1 MKASSSPVRRGKI
14 LKAGVFKASALAV
27 MRRVHETG
35 EGVVVTSRGRPLVR
49 IEPVGEENLSRGYG
63 CMKKAMEFLG
73 PDEDLV
79 APEAAGAWGTLA
91 EWDELQPASKEAK
104 A

>member
-1 MKASSSPVRRGKI
+1 MKASSLPVRRGKI

-27 MRRVHETG
+27 MRRVYETG
-35 EGVVVTSRGRPLVR
+35 EGVIVTSRGRPLVR
-49 IEPVGEENLSRGYG
+49 IEPVDEENLSRGYG
-63 CMKKAMEFLG
+63 CMKKAMEFG

-79 APEAAGAWGTLA
+79 SRQATGAWETLA
-91 EWDELQPASKEAK
+91 EWDELQPAPKDAK